1 MRESIS
7 IATYS
12 GVIADSYKEERI
24 NNNSVYAF
32 DFQLKITILGS
43 SFTPKIKV
51 VAYTEKLKSIISNF
65 IIKENIGKRL
75 EVAGIEVPGDD
86 GSILFIQ
93 RLIFDELLISKSEAD
108 KKANDKVDLSD
119 MDNMYQ

>member
-1 MRESIS
+1 MIWVTLHK
-7 IATYS
+7 IVILS
-12 GVIADSYKEERI
+12 GSLLLPLSNMYDTSYLLPRVVI
-24 NNNSVYAF
+24 
-32 DFQLKITILGS
+32 G
-43 SFTPKIKV
+43 
-51 VAYTEKLKSIISNF
+51 
-65 IIKENIGKRL
+65 IKENIGKRL